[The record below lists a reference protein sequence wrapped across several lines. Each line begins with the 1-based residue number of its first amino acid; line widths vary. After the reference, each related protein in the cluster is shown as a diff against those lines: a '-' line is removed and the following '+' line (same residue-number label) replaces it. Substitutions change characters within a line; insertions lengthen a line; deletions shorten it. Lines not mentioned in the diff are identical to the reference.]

1 MTIFDLLLI
10 AVVLSVAA
18 GFVIAL
24 VQAGTGHFRAAGR
37 TWLVLVSGVAIYLAA
52 VCIVSLGATQKIR
65 ALGEPDCSDD
75 WCITPEKAHF
85 RDSNVLIEFRVWS
98 RAKRVTQRE
107 YGVHPFLMDERGR
120 RFGIA
125 ESTGPPFD
133 QAIAP
138 DEQFTTVR
146 SYQVP
151 ESAATLDLV
160 LRDAFGPDTFVIGA
174 SQSLLHPRTVYRIK
188 PGLGPV

>member
-10 AVVLSVAA
+10 AVVLTVAA

-24 VQAGTGHFRAAGR
+24 IQAVTGHFRQAGR
-37 TWLVLVSGVAIYLAA
+37 TWLVLVSGIAAYLAV
-52 VCIVSLGATQKIR
+52 VCIVSLAATQEIK

-85 RDSNVLIEFRVWS
+85 RGSSVVIEFRVWS

-107 YGVHPFLMDERGR
+107 YGLNPFLVDEQGR
-120 RFGIA
+120 RFTIA
-125 ESTGPPFD
+125 ETTGPPFD

-138 DEQFTTVR
+138 DEQFATVR
-146 SYQVP
+146 SYRVP
-151 ESAATLDLV
+151 ENVSTLDLV
-160 LRDAFGPDTFVIGA
+160 LRDGFGPDTFVIGA